1 MSKVELDALA
11 SQLGDL
17 FRETGYAITP
27 EVVEM
32 ARQMDGI
39 IADSATGPRRKAP
52 QRGPNLSPK
61 FSTRLLQTPKT
72 F

>member
-39 IADSATGPRRKAP
+39 IVQELGNGTTEKGS
-52 QRGPNLSPK
+52 
-61 FSTRLLQTPKT
+61 STRA
-72 F
+72 